1 MAQKRKVL
9 VIDDDA
15 AARKLIEQTLQLH
28 GLEVMTAR
36 DARSGYETAR
46 TGFPDLIFVNLLLP
60 EINGLKVSK
69 AIHSVE
75 ALKTVPVIMIVSQP
89 GELDPKYTKTI
100 GIVDVL
106 VKPFSADEVIA
117 KTKAVLGEDAFGSAP
132 EDLIAMPRDE
142 EEPEPAIVL
151 DMDEEED
158 AAVRAFA
165 EGDREGPQADE
176 KHENSPVPDTGRA
189 SEDEGYA
196 GLSERIRRFGQNED
210 GFEEQDLFSAVPGS
224 SKEQTTTVRDESG
237 HESESRDIADESMD
251 DYDPQAGEAPVSP
264 VRRVLMIAASIVAGI
279 ALGIGGYL
287 FFTAGTKQ
295 TPARKQVA
303 KVLPD
308 PVTVAPSAP
317 ASPAE
322 KQKIIPEIPVKQ
334 EPPDSRAAQKKES
347 KIKEPVPEEAKSPEK
362 KDDPQKQPS
371 KKAVPKPG
379 AADTAYYVQA
389 GVFENRDNA
398 AALAARIKEAGS
410 PASIQTVDSPGRKT
424 LYRVIAGSSASHEKA
439 VEMSAS
445 LSRKG
450 IKTIVRKQ

>member
-1 MAQKRKVL
+1 
-9 VIDDDA
+9 
-15 AARKLIEQTLQLH
+15 
-28 GLEVMTAR
+28 
-36 DARSGYETAR
+36 
-46 TGFPDLIFVNLLLP
+46 
-60 EINGLKVSK
+60 
-69 AIHSVE
+69 
-75 ALKTVPVIMIVSQP
+75 
-89 GELDPKYTKTI
+89 
-100 GIVDVL
+100 
-106 VKPFSADEVIA
+106 
-117 KTKAVLGEDAFGSAP
+117 
-132 EDLIAMPRDE
+132 
-142 EEPEPAIVL
+142 
-151 DMDEEED
+151 
-158 AAVRAFA
+158 
-165 EGDREGPQADE
+165 
-176 KHENSPVPDTGRA
+176 
-189 SEDEGYA
+189 
-196 GLSERIRRFGQNED
+196 
-210 GFEEQDLFSAVPGS
+210 
-224 SKEQTTTVRDESG
+224 
-237 HESESRDIADESMD
+237 
-251 DYDPQAGEAPVSP
+251 
-264 VRRVLMIAASIVAGI
+264 MIAASIVAGI

-347 KIKEPVPEEAKSPEK
+347 KIKEPVPAEQKSSEK
-362 KDDPQKQPS
+362 KEDPQKQPS
-371 KKAVPKPG
+371 KKVVPKPG

-398 AALAARIKEAGS
+398 AALAARIKEAGFT
-410 PASIQTVDSPGRKT
+410 ASIQTVDSPGRKT

>member
-15 AARKLIEQTLQLH
+15 AARRLIEQTLQLH
-28 GLEVMTAR
+28 GLEVMTGR
-36 DARSGYETAR
+36 DARSGFETAR
-46 TGFPDLIFVNLLLP
+46 MGFPDLIFINLLLP

-132 EDLIAMPRDE
+132 EELIAMPRDE

-158 AAVRAFA
+158 AAVLAFA
-165 EGDREGPQADE
+165 EGDREGPQTDE
-176 KHENSPVPDTGRA
+176 EHENSAVPDTGRA
-189 SEDEGYA
+189 SEDEGCA
-196 GLSERIRRFGQNED
+196 GPSERIRRFGQNED

-224 SKEQTTTVRDESG
+224 SGEQTTAVRDEP
-237 HESESRDIADESMD
+237 ESRDIADESMD

-295 TPARKQVA
+295 APARKQVA
-303 KVLPD
+303 KVLTD
-308 PVTVAPSAP
+308 PVTVAPSVP
-317 ASPAE
+317 ASPSE

-334 EPPDSRAAQKKES
+334 EPLDSRAAQKKES
-347 KIKEPVPEEAKSPEK
+347 KIKEPVPAEAKSSAK
-362 KDDPQKQPS
+362 KDDPLKEPS
-371 KKAVPKPG
+371 KKVVPKPG
-379 AADTAYYVQA
+379 AAETAYYVQA

-398 AALAARIKEAGS
+398 VALAARIKEAGS

>member
-1 MAQKRKVL
+1 MAQNKKVL

-117 KTKAVLGEDAFGSAP
+117 KTKAVLGEDAFGSATD
-132 EDLIAMPRDE
+132 ELIAMPLDE

-151 DMDEEED
+151 DMDEQED
-158 AAVRAFA
+158 AAVLAFA
-165 EGDREGPQADE
+165 EGDREGPPDDE
-176 KHENSPVPDTGRA
+176 DHENSPVPDTGRA

-210 GFEEQDLFSAVPGS
+210 GFEEQDLFSAVAGS
-224 SKEQTTTVRDESG
+224 SGEQTTTDRDEP
-237 HESESRDIADESMD
+237 ESRDIADEGMD
-251 DYDPQAGEAPVSP
+251 DYDPQAGEPPVSP

-334 EPPDSRAAQKKES
+334 EPLEPRAAQQKES
-347 KIKEPVPEEAKSPEK
+347 KIKEPVPTEQKSSEK
-362 KDDPQKQPS
+362 KEDPQKQPS
-371 KKAVPKPG
+371 KKVVPKPG

-398 AALAARIKEAGS
+398 AALAARIKEAGFT
-410 PASIQTVDSPGRKT
+410 ASIQTVDSRGRKT
-424 LYRVIAGSSASHEKA
+424 LFRVIAGSSASHEKA